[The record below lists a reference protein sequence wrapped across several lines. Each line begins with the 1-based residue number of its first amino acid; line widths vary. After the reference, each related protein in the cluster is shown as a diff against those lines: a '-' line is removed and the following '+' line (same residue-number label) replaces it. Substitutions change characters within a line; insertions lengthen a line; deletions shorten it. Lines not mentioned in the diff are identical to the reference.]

1 MQKTL
6 LVLLFIFSGMVM
18 NAQDSLTEYTGKYI
32 FPEGSVVT
40 EINVSIENGG
50 LISNSSQGTAT
61 LSRAGVDSFLVVEYN
76 GTAVFKRN
84 EEKKVNGVHI
94 EVMDFILDGKKEESG
109 SWSFSVLYLPSRELQ
124 LTKRYS
130 EPEIN

>member
-61 LSRAGVDSFLVVEYN
+61 LSRADVDSFLVVEYN